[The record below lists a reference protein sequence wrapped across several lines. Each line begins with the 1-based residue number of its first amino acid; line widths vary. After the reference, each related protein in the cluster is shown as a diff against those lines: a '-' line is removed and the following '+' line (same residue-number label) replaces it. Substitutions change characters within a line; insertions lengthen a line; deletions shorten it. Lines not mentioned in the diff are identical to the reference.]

1 MKAAGLFF
9 ALIVAIMITAAA
21 VVWSWLPSEKEIKGC
36 LVTTMY
42 KVDLCPTS
50 KNYVPLNRI
59 SSYLQKTIIMTEDGN
74 FYKHHGFEWGVIEKN
89 FRQGWET
96 GVYKRGGSTITQ
108 QLAKNMFLNADRTF
122 FRKGLEAI
130 ITDRIEK
137 TLTKKEIL
145 ERYLNVVEFGKN
157 IYGVKAA
164 ANFYFKKEPAQLD
177 VVESAF
183 LAMVLPSPVKYSH
196 SYYKKELTGFAR
208 KRMGQIVQNMYQFH
222 SINEDEY
229 LVAMERIQNFLSPA
243 PPPDSLSGLEN
254 LSDEQFNNM
263 SNDEINRLEQEIRE
277 EGTSSSGDLDISPD
291 TQLDN

>member
-9 ALIVAIMITAAA
+9 AVFVALMIAGAS
-21 VVWSWLPSEKEIKGC
+21 VMWSWLPTEQDIKGC
-36 LVTTMY
+36 IITTMY

-50 KNYVPLNRI
+50 KNYVPLKQI

-74 FYKHHGFEWGVIEKN
+74 FYKHHGFEWAVIEKN

-108 QLAKNMFLNADRTF
+108 QLAKNMFLSADRTF
-122 FRKGLEAI
+122 FRKGLEAV

-145 ERYLNVVEFGKN
+145 EKYLNVVEFGKN
-157 IYGVKAA
+157 IYGIKAA
-164 ANFYFKKEPAQLD
+164 AQFYFKKTPAELD

-183 LAMVLPSPVKYSH
+183 MAMVLPSPVKYSQ

-208 KRMGQIVQNMYQFH
+208 KRM
-222 SINEDEY
+222 
-229 LVAMERIQNFLSPA
+229 
-243 PPPDSLSGLEN
+243 
-254 LSDEQFNNM
+254 
-263 SNDEINRLEQEIRE
+263 
-277 EGTSSSGDLDISPD
+277 
-291 TQLDN
+291 